1 MLIRNVEIAASKE
14 IARGHIYYVFD
25 PKKKNFIFVET
36 NTSQLSF
43 EFHAQQ
49 KECFK
54 AKCGRDH

>member
-1 MLIRNVEIAASKE
+1 MLIRNVEIAA
-14 IARGHIYYVFD
+14 
-25 PKKKNFIFVET
+25 PKKLLEGIYIMYLIQKKIIFVET

-54 AKCGRDH
+54 AKCRRDH

>member
-14 IARGHIYYVFD
+14 IARGHLYYVFD
-25 PKKKNFIFVET
+25 KKKKFIFVET

-49 KECFK
+49 KERFK
-54 AKCGRDH
+54 AKCRRDH